1 MTKSPNHQIA
11 KSQIDNMKLSKFKFK
26 LSQEKLAMHPA
37 YNRDESK
44 MMILHKKSGK
54 IEMFET
60 DENGENILDEE
71 GKPVY
76 IQFKNLI
83 NYFDENDTIIFNDS
97 KIFPSRLYGTKEK
110 TDATIEVLLLREL
123 NSDMRLWDVLVEPA
137 RKIRIGNK
145 LFFNESGSM
154 VAEVVDNT
162 TSRGRTLRF
171 LYDSTDEDFRRELYS
186 LGSTPI
192 PHYILDNREVEP
204 EDEDRYQNLYAKNE
218 GAVVVPA
225 SGLHFSR
232 ELLKRLEIR
241 GVNFAYVT
249 VHTSLGCFHTIEVE
263 DLSKFKMDSE
273 QMEVTEEACQ
283 IVNET
288 KKDPSRKILCVGPS
302 TFKAIETAKSTS
314 NTLKPFSGWTNRFM
328 YPPYESGIAN
338 CMVCNFYYPE
348 TTLLMAEAAFAGFDI
363 IMEAYNL
370 ALKHDYKFGVYG
382 DCMLILND

>member
-1 MTKSPNHQIA
+1 
-11 KSQIDNMKLSKFKFK
+11 MKLSRFKFK
-26 LSQEKLAMHPA
+26 LPEDKLALHPA
-37 YNRDESK
+37 YNRDEAK
-44 MMILHKKSGK
+44 MMIIHKKSGK
-54 IEMFET
+54 IEMLET
-60 DENGENILDEE
+60 DENGETLKDED
-71 GKPVY
+71 GKPSY
-76 IQFKNLI
+76 IQFKKLI

-97 KIFPSRLYGTKEK
+97 KIFPSRIYGMKEK
-110 TDATIEVLLLREL
+110 TDAQIEVLLLREL

-171 LYDSTDEDFRRELYS
+171 LYDSTDEDFRRELFS
-186 LGSTPI
+186 LGEVPV
-192 PHYILDNREVEP
+192 PHYIVDKRPLE
-204 EDEDRYQNLYAKNE
+204 EDDADRYQTLYAKNE
-218 GAVVVPA
+218 GAIVVPA

-232 ELLKRLEIR
+232 ELLKRLEIK

-273 QMEVTEEACQ
+273 KMVVNAEACR

-288 KKDPSRKILCVGPS
+288 KKYPERKILCVGPS
-302 TFKAIETAKSTS
+302 TFKAIETAKRPS
-314 NTLKPFSGWTNRFM
+314 NTLKEYDGWTNRFM
-328 YPPYESGIAN
+328 YPPYESGVAN

-348 TTLLMAEAAFAGFDI
+348 TTLLMAEAAFAGYEL
-363 IMEAYNL
+363 IMEAYKL
-370 ALKHDYKFGVYG
+370 ALKNDYKFGVYG

>member
-1 MTKSPNHQIA
+1 
-11 KSQIDNMKLSKFKFK
+11 MKLSRFKFK
-26 LSQEKLAMHPA
+26 LPEDKLALHPA
-37 YNRDESK
+37 YNRDEAK
-44 MMILHKKSGK
+44 MMIIHKKSGK

-60 DENGENILDEE
+60 DENGETIKDED

-76 IQFKNLI
+76 IQFKKLI

-97 KIFPSRLYGTKEK
+97 KIFPSRIYGMKEK
-110 TDATIEVLLLREL
+110 TDAQIEVLLLREL

-186 LGSTPI
+186 LGEVPV
-192 PHYILDNREVEP
+192 PHYIVDKRPMEE
-204 EDEDRYQNLYAKNE
+204 EDAERYQTLYAKNE
-218 GAVVVPA
+218 GAIVVPA

-232 ELLKRLEIR
+232 ELLKRLEIK

-273 QMEVTEEACQ
+273 KMVVDAEACR

-288 KKDPSRKILCVGPS
+288 KKYPERKILCVGPS

-314 NTLKPFSGWTNRFM
+314 NTLKEYNGWTNRFM
-328 YPPYESGIAN
+328 FPPYESGVAN

-348 TTLLMAEAAFAGFDI
+348 TTLLMAEAAFAGYEL
-363 IMEAYNL
+363 IMEAYKL
-370 ALKHDYKFGVYG
+370 ALKNDYMFGVYG
-382 DCMLILND
+382 DCMLVLND